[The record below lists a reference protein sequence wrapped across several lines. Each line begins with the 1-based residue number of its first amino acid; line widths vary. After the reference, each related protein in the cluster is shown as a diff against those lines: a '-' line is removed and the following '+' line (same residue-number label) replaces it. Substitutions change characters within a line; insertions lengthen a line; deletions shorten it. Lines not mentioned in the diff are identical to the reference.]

1 MHVSVLLNESIE
13 NLNIKEDGIYVD
25 CTLGFA
31 GHSKEIL
38 KRIKKGKLFAFD
50 QDGEAINYSK
60 KILDQISGNYEII
73 KSNFAFIKSELNK
86 RGIEKV
92 DGVLFD
98 LGVSSVQLDE
108 AERGFSFHKDAKLDM
123 RMDTDQ
129 SFSAYDVVNDYSK
142 EELETI
148 FFKYGEEKYSR
159 SIASAI
165 VRARENRKIETTLEL
180 TEIIRESVPEKYRRT
195 HHPARKAFQAIRIE
209 VNKELDVFTK
219 ALNDAI
225 DMLNPGGR
233 ICVITFH
240 SLEDRICKNI
250 FKEKSEIDGRFKNVV
265 CYQGDILFYQLSNL
279 PSQKGE
285 LCNPNGDY
293 LLYGENVKSNKVVYR
308 YENYGKN
315 EKAEYRGSI
324 AELETSDFITG
335 RLNGS
340 LWLKNIYMDTLFVFN
355 KEKCDFSPEYIFDVG
370 DNPWDYKTFVH
381 LYYLDKDYLNTYN
394 SKTLLQEFFLGEK
407 HLIYKMKK
415 GKDEA
420 VGVYSILDNK
430 NLCFTDKYLND
441 LDDILNV
448 VDLKALLSSSFCDGK
463 YLYIPVNSYMFFDEG
478 NSSFPLQLTEESN
491 PIILKMKLK

>member
-159 SIASAI
+159 SIANAI
-165 VRARENRKIETTLEL
+165 VRERENRKIETTLEL

-195 HHPARKAFQAIRIE
+195 HHPARKVFQAIRIE

-250 FKEKSEIDGRFKNVV
+250 FKEKSEIDSVFK
-265 CYQGDILFYQLSNL
+265 GLPDKDIPL
-279 PSQKGE
+279 
-285 LCNPNGDY
+285 
-293 LLYGENVKSNKVVYR
+293 
-308 YENYGKN
+308 
-315 EKAEYRGSI
+315 EYRPELKLITKVKPSKK
-324 AELETSDFITG
+324 ELE
-335 RLNGS
+335 
-340 LWLKNIYMDTLFVFN
+340 
-355 KEKCDFSPEYIFDVG
+355 
-370 DNPWDYKTFVH
+370 DN
-381 LYYLDKDYLNTYN
+381 NR
-394 SKTLLQEFFLGEK
+394 SRS
-407 HLIYKMKK
+407 
-415 GKDEA
+415 
-420 VGVYSILDNK
+420 SILR
-430 NLCFTDKYLND
+430 
-441 LDDILNV
+441 V
-448 VDLKALLSSSFCDGK
+448 A
-463 YLYIPVNSYMFFDEG
+463 E
-478 NSSFPLQLTEESN
+478 
-491 PIILKMKLK
+491 KM